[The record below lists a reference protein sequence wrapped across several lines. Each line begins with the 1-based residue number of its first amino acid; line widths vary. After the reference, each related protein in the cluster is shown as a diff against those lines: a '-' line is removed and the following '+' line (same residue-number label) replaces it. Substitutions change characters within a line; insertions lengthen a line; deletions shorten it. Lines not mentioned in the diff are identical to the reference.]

1 MLLTSV
7 CDVSCPTPPI
17 QHYFILSL
25 DISNSRGNRSEQLHN
40 PIRSALAMSKRGVFV
55 LLEGVDRCGK
65 TTQTRLLR
73 EALAAS
79 SSPSSPSPPVAAS
92 TSDGERAQQLHFPD
106 RSTAIGQSINAYLTS
121 SAVAMDDRA
130 IHLLFSANR
139 WEAAARLEQ
148 LLASGV
154 HVVVDRYSFS
164 GVAFSAA
171 KPGMTLDWCWQ
182 PEVGL
187 PQPDAVI
194 FLDTPVATAAAREG
208 FGEERYET
216 TPFQERVR
224 ANFHAIMDKE
234 KQSASAAPWHVLD
247 ATESIEQVH
256 ARVLD
261 IAERTIERCGDSPI
275 AHFAPW

>member
-1 MLLTSV
+1 
-7 CDVSCPTPPI
+7 
-17 QHYFILSL
+17 
-25 DISNSRGNRSEQLHN
+25 
-40 PIRSALAMSKRGVFV
+40 MSKRGVFV
-55 LLEGVDRCGK
+55 LFEGVDRCGK
-65 TTQTRLLR
+65 TTQTKLLR
-73 EALAAS
+73 EALAARSASSS
-79 SSPSSPSPPVAAS
+79 SSPSSS
-92 TSDGERAQQLHFPD
+92 SDGAQQLHFPD

-139 WEAAARLEQ
+139 WEAAARLED
-148 LLASGV
+148 LLARGV

-164 GVAFSAA
+164 GVAFSSA
-171 KPGMTLDWCWQ
+171 KPGMSLDWCWQ

-194 FLDTPVATAAAREG
+194 FLDAPVTAAAARDG

-216 TPFQERVR
+216 TPFQEKVR

-234 KQSASAAPWHVLD
+234 KQSASAAPWHLLD

-256 ARVLD
+256 ARVLE
-261 IAERTIERCGDSPI
+261 IANRTIERCADAPI
-275 AHFAPW
+275 SHFAPW